1 MEDQKCPMQRPV
13 STAVLCVAVVLKQLR
28 GTPELFSIWC
38 QQHEGGRDHDMGGC
52 LANGTLRRLGLC
64 HSVPARCI
72 QSPPYCR
79 NPAPRQSICGWPPP
93 PRRSWLRQP
102 EPSGSWGIPL
112 TVYLPQPRLA
122 RTHKHTH
129 SPVPL
134 PLQLLSWPCFAS
146 GEPSWNTLQLH
157 SEHTDWSV
165 TTLMKWE

>member
-93 PRRSWLRQP
+93 TPAVMAQATGAVRVLRH
-102 EPSGSWGIPL
+102 PSHR
-112 TVYLPQPRLA
+112 LPPPAPTRAHTNTHIALSHCPCNSCRDLA
-122 RTHKHTH
+122 
-129 SPVPL
+129 L
-134 PLQLLSWPCFAS
+134 PLESPAGTLCSCI
-146 GEPSWNTLQLH
+146 PSTRT
-157 SEHTDWSV
+157 EA
-165 TTLMKWE
+165 